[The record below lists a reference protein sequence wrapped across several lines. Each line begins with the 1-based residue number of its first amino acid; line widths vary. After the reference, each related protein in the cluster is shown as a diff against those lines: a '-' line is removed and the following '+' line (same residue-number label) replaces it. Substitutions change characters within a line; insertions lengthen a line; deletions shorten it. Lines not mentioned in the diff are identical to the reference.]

1 METSLIEQYDKSR
14 YSLMK
19 WLTIGWAVW
28 YGTFISKN
36 LINNRIIL
44 VILFIAGSIGWIL
57 FAVNLIRTLRLGK
70 KINAD
75 STLKEALNN
84 EMHQLYMYKSF
95 FFGFWI
101 VLATTCIFI
110 VIASFHQISALIVCE
125 VTLFF
130 GVLSF
135 FVAWL
140 VFNKE

>member
-1 METSLIEQYDKSR
+1 METSLIEQFDKSR

-57 FAVNLIRTLRLGK
+57 FAVNLIRYLRLGK
-70 KINAD
+70 KVNAD

-95 FFGFWI
+95 FFGFWT
-101 VLATTCIFI
+101 VLTALCIFI
-110 VIASFHQISALIVCE
+110 VIASFHPLPALIVCE

-130 GVLSF
+130 GVLSS

-140 VFNKE
+140 VFNKD

>member
-1 METSLIEQYDKSR
+1 METSIIEQYDKSR
-14 YSLMK
+14 YSMMK

-28 YGTFISKN
+28 YGSFISKD

-57 FAVNLIRTLRLGK
+57 FAVNLIRYIRLGK
-70 KINAD
+70 KVNSD

-95 FFGFWI
+95 YFGFWI
-101 VLATTCIFI
+101 FMATTGIFI
-110 VIASFHQISALIVCE
+110 VVASFHQLPALIVCE

-130 GVLSF
+130 GILSSF
-135 FVAWL
+135 IAWL
-140 VFNKE
+140 VLNRD